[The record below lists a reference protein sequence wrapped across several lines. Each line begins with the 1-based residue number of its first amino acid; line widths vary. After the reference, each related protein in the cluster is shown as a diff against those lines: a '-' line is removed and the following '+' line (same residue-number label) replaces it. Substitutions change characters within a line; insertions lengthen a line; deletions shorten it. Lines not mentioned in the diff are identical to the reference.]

1 MDVAQEKEEIKKTIQ
16 MFFDGFD
23 NFDAELIIKAFYNE
37 KAEMFSIKESS
48 KKLNKSAVKNWFKI
62 FEKVRNQEDNIWN
75 TEKSEKNIVYIDV
88 AGYAASA
95 KVEYKFSSYIYTD
108 YYNLLKI
115 EGHWYIVN
123 KTFNTEYFK

>member
-1 MDVAQEKEEIKKTIQ
+1 MDLAKEKEEIKKTIQ

-23 NFDAELIIKAFYNE
+23 NFDAELIIKAFYSE

-48 KKLNKSAVKNWFKI
+48 GKLNKSAVRNWFKM

-75 TEKSEKNIVYIDV
+75 IEKSEKNIVYIDV

-123 KTFNTEYFK
+123 KTFDTEYFK